1 MTTDRYE
8 EQQQCH
14 NKQWHLHRTIS
25 IQIQVYV
32 KLNIVNFCLLKQ
44 SMCNLIKECWMNTRK
59 MNGRFH
65 HARNQKECNEI
76 NLNFGQNK
84 KGRNQDEWKENYGV
98 IINNDKRKWTTFS
111 LVFQSWIKWLNG

>member
-14 NKQWHLHRTIS
+14 NKQWHSHCTIS

-84 KGRNQDEWKENYGV
+84 EGRNQDEWKQNYGV
-98 IINNDKRKWTTFS
+98 IINNDKRKWTAFS